1 SPVTA
6 MITSGKTA
14 IVNRAGERCA
24 TSSIRSRTRTR
35 CSRAPARRLRPSS
48 SALSTRSG
56 STTLRTLGAGD
67 DRCLLCHAGRAR
79 GRGNTDTVTC
89 MSVSVTLPWSE
100 SLLGYDFGV
109 GHPRAPVRLRLTVE
123 LLEALG
129 LLADPG
135 LHLVDAPVAEDGVLT
150 AVHEAAYVRA
160 VRAASTGTP
169 DRARGLGTDD
179 DPIFPGMH
187 EASARIVGA
196 TVAGARAV
204 WQGGPAHAVSL
215 AGGMHHAMPSR
226 AVAFLPD
233 NELACQIA

>member
-1 SPVTA
+1 MDLSRYVDNKSKSDLNETERDA
-6 MITSGKTA
+6 LLRCQNKKGGNFIGSLHKTGTVMVERTSDSGLITHNFCQFIYTFSKA
-14 IVNRAGERCA
+14 FPVNRAGERCA

-35 CSRAPARRLRPSS
+35 CSRALARRLRPSS

-109 GHPRAPVRLRLTVE
+109 GHPMAPVRLRLTVE

-150 AVHEAAYVRA
+150 AVHEAA
-160 VRAASTGTP
+160 
-169 DRARGLGTDD
+169 
-179 DPIFPGMH
+179 
-187 EASARIVGA
+187 
-196 TVAGARAV
+196 
-204 WQGGPAHAVSL
+204 
-215 AGGMHHAMPSR
+215 
-226 AVAFLPD
+226 
-233 NELACQIA
+233 